1 MKSIYFYICLSQTIV
16 GTDGLNTTFMFTK
29 EQIQENI
36 RTKDSWTIRTLEV
49 LYNRQTLDEQN
60 SKQTTHNNSR
70 GFNGRDSH
78 ILTSFYE
85 QVQKRKGYNNLQLL
99 TEKQMIICRKLL
111 PKYWRQVSEEIES
124 KQGNKEGG

>member
-1 MKSIYFYICLSQTIV
+1 MIFFYTFV
-16 GTDGLNTTFMFTK
+16 GHTNGGTDELNTTLMFTK

-36 RTKDSWTIRTLEV
+36 RTKDSWTLRTLEV
-49 LYNRQTLDEQN
+49 LYNRQTTDEKN

-70 GFNGRDSH
+70 GFNGRDSQ

-85 QVQKRKGYNNLQLL
+85 QVQKRKGYNNPQLL

-124 KQGNKEGG
+124 KQGGH